1 MRKYSLIISEY
12 DPSELK
18 HLAALRLAKQD
29 SETLAFAF
37 YTRNST
43 NTEEAVE
50 SLRNYLHLESNID
63 VDRIVPYST
72 EIDLHNILHNYPY
85 NTLYLSD
92 VYKDSTFS
100 GKDICESKGIDIQYL
115 DINIFKYHVG
125 DSKPWSSMID
135 K

>member
-12 DPSELK
+12 DPGELK

-63 VDRIVPYST
+63 VDRVVPYST

-100 GKDICESKGIDIQYL
+100 GKDICENKGIDIQYL

-125 DSKPWSSMID
+125 DNKPWSSMID